1 MRCEDIAD
9 ALAGVAE
16 GDELRDRQAR
26 RHVEGCLRCQAELA
40 QHRKLLKALRT
51 LRTEVLTPAPGLVA
65 EVLASLE
72 EAGERHAVRS
82 LLEGRRLAYV
92 GGVAVASAAAAAG
105 VGVALVLANRS
116 RGSSPSGP
124 PRSRSRFSARPVPR
138 PHRLAS

>member
-1 MRCEDIAD
+1 MRCEDLAD

-16 GDELRDRQAR
+16 GGELRDRRSR

-51 LRTEVLTPAPGLVA
+51 LRTEVLVPAPGLVA

-82 LLEGRRLAYV
+82 LLAGRRVAYV

-105 VGVALVLANRS
+105 LGLAWVLANRS
-116 RGSSPSGP
+116 KGGP
-124 PRSRSRFSARPVPR
+124 PPHSRPRARPAPR
-138 PHRLAS
+138 LHRLAS